1 MKFDNFKDAHDY
13 AKNQSSIT
21 RRTHKAV
28 KDNAWYFDR
37 LTGEYYLK
45 ECFTVVLL

>member
-1 MKFDNFKDAHDY
+1 MKFENLKDANDY
-13 AKNQSSIT
+13 AKNQTLIT
-21 RRTHKAV
+21 KRSHKAV
-28 KDNAWYFDR
+28 KDNGWYFDR